1 MHFNRLQIANRIAR
15 KTFKNYH
22 RKYPEEVRNPNYY
35 HPSVEA
41 ILGTY
46 RKTQKLCSMPC
57 CGNPRKWF
65 GEFTIQERKNI
76 EAHVI

>member
-22 RKYPEEVRNPNYY
+22 REYPEEVRNPNCYR
-35 HPSVEA
+35 PSVEA

-46 RKTQKLCSMPC
+46 RKTQKLCSGYC
-57 CGNPRKWF
+57 
-65 GEFTIQERKNI
+65 
-76 EAHVI
+76 